1 MTVYAYAGGIL
12 SAVGHDPV
20 IGVRDISGDVSFTP
34 DDPGSAQLHLTIA
47 ATSLTV
53 QNDASDKDR
62 REMEKA
68 MHDEVLE
75 SARYGQIGYDA
86 TQARVQ
92 QVSEG
97 RYRIDIEGQLALH
110 GVTRAQPVSAQVF
123 LTGDTLRAQGEVTLR
138 QTDFNIKLVSAAGG
152 TLKVKDALK
161 VTFDL
166 LARKAG

>member
-1 MTVYAYAGGIL
+1 
-12 SAVGHDPV
+12 
-20 IGVRDISGDVSFTP
+20 
-34 DDPGSAQLHLTIA
+34 
-47 ATSLTV
+47 
-53 QNDASDKDR
+53 
-62 REMEKA
+62 
-68 MHDEVLE
+68 
-75 SARYGQIGYDA
+75 
-86 TQARVQ
+86 VQ